1 MLGRKIKPG
10 RVIGSMWQGCSLIW
24 WSAPSEQR
32 SGGKEGALRTW
43 WGGERPRQRAQESTM
58 PAVLEEQPGSQWP
71 LQLGFSLSCG
81 DLRRMVGMMC
91 PLSAGCRE
99 GR

>member
-1 MLGRKIKPG
+1 
-10 RVIGSMWQGCSLIW
+10 MWQGGSLIW

-43 WGGERPRQRAQESTM
+43 WGQGEAQESTT
-58 PAVLEEQPGSQWP
+58 PAVLEEQPGSLWP

-81 DLRRMVGMMC
+81 DLRGIVGMMRL
-91 PLSAGCRE
+91 LSAGCRE